1 MFLVATLTSKK
12 KTGENNFSNILYI
25 SIDIITSTC
34 IQYVNFVSEMFYIL
48 FSVLSLWMCIWRH
61 ISMCLVVPYW
71 TTSVRRKGFQSIKVR
86 TILAGRNIWRRP
98 HEGLPL
104 PSFLP
109 PLSFH
114 PYPTPLTPWKQR
126 CPCCRVAWAPQENK
140 EQGAPGPTH

>member
-1 MFLVATLTSKK
+1 MKIILV
-12 KTGENNFSNILYI
+12 I
-25 SIDIITSTC
+25 
-34 IQYVNFVSEMFYIL
+34 FYIL
-48 FSVLSLWMCIWRH
+48 QHVSNMLILSVRCFIFSFPY
-61 ISMCLVVPYW
+61 LVFECVYDGTSQCAWWVPYW